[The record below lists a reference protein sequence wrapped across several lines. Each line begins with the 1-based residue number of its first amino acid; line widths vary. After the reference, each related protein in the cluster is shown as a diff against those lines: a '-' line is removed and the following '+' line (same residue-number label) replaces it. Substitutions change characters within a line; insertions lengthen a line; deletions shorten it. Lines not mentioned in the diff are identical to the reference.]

1 MVSCLATR
9 PKANL
14 GTIDMDDYDQLKEAL
29 EELEAAAHT
38 QRCQQGALQELVS
51 AQLRAR
57 AVLDNLGSDD
67 KEQYAP
73 FEPKRRYRVK
83 GRIRERCP
91 GKFLDDPN
99 LE

>member
-1 MVSCLATR
+1 MASFLVT
-9 PKANL
+9 N
-14 GTIDMDDYDQLKEAL
+14 MDDYDRLKEAL

-38 QRCQQGALQELVS
+38 QRCQQGAIQELVS

-57 AVLDNLGSDD
+57 EVLNNLGSDD
-67 KEQYAP
+67 KGQYAP

-83 GRIRERCP
+83 ARIRERP
-91 GKFLDDPN
+91 SEKFLDDSD